1 MALKCQE
8 PYNRNMPESPK
19 VILLLETS
27 REYGRQL
34 QFGITKY
41 SFFQGPWTFYR
52 EPGGRDRTLPRLQDW
67 GANGII
73 AHVKDAATA
82 SKIVDT
88 KIPAIIKGFRIK
100 GYPLIATDN
109 QAIGTMAAEH
119 LMSRGFRRFAFCGF
133 DDLYWSNERGQ
144 AFSDRIQQEES
155 LEFFHYQQPNT
166 KTQRFWDQELDTM
179 AKWLESLPK
188 PVGVFACVDDRS
200 QHIMHACK
208 MARLDVPT
216 EVAIIGVDNDEL
228 VCRLANPQLSSIAL
242 GAQRAGYE
250 AAELLDQLMAGRK
263 TDNAIILTRPTK
275 VVTRQSTDVMAM
287 DDQTVAKA
295 LLFIRRN
302 ASNSIQVSD
311 VVDAVPLSKRAL
323 QKRFQAVLGRTI
335 LDEIRHAR
343 IEICSK
349 MLTETDLPI
358 AQIALACGFPGI
370 DHVSRSFRKIK
381 HMSPLAYRKQYG
393 QKQ

>member
-1 MALKCQE
+1 MAPGTLNF
-8 PYNRNMPESPK
+8 YNTMMPESLK

-41 SFFQGPWTFYR
+41 SFFNGPWTFYR
-52 EPGGRDRTLPRLQDW
+52 EPGGRDRTLPRLKDW
-67 GANGII
+67 RANGII
-73 AHVKDAATA
+73 AHVKDAVGAR
-82 SKIVDT
+82 KIMDT
-88 KIPAIIKGFRIK
+88 GIPTIVKGFQIE

-109 QAIGTMAAEH
+109 QAIGVMAAEH
-119 LMSRGFRRFAFCGF
+119 LMSHGFRRFAYCGF
-133 DDLYWSNERGQ
+133 DDLYWSVERGQ
-144 AFSDRIQQEES
+144 AFSTRIEQES
-155 LEFFHYQQPNT
+155 FEFYLYEQPKT
-166 KTQRFWDQELDTM
+166 KTKRFWDQELATM
-179 AKWLESLPK
+179 AKWLKSLPK
-188 PVGVFACVDDRS
+188 PIGVMACVDDRS

-208 MARLDVPT
+208 MARLDIPT
-216 EVAIIGVDNDEL
+216 EVAIVGVDNDEL

-242 GAQRAGYE
+242 GAERAGYE
-250 AAELLDQLMAGRK
+250 AAELLDRLMAGE
-263 TDNAIILTRPTK
+263 TCSDAVILTQPTH

-287 DDQTVAKA
+287 EDQMVAKA
-295 LLFIRRN
+295 LQYIRRH
-302 ASNSIQVSD
+302 ATSAIQVAD
-311 VVDAVPLSKRAL
+311 VIDVVPLSKRAL

-343 IEICSK
+343 MEVFSK
-349 MLTETDLPI
+349 MLTETDLSI

-381 HMSPLAYRKQYG
+381 RMSPLAYRKQYG

>member
-1 MALKCQE
+1 
-8 PYNRNMPESPK
+8 MPESPK